1 MRRSL
6 MLIFLALQSLLIGLI
21 LPAQVLGLLGI
32 YRPALVIPAILL
44 VTALTFWA
52 SVHYGWKFY
61 LKIFPAF
68 ETNGRRAWLDAGIG
82 LAAFVILTLL
92 VILPVARWPFSPISE
107 TLHWDAGAYHFPK
120 ALELLNTGSARD
132 FTISYGEYPF
142 GYESL
147 LTTAAM
153 LDRSGTLFGAA
164 HLLAVL
170 YFVFTFWFLLRRLTG
185 LPSGITFYFVAAL
198 STAGV
203 FLWVSR
209 TPWFIYRYLIYTI
222 GKNDLFLAAC
232 LLAVILHA
240 PIGPRENQ
248 RAWFPLGMAF
258 ATFLAA
264 ATKPNGLLVSAPL
277 WLMALVYLWR
287 DISAERKLDPALP
300 AIWRIFV
307 NRIFILGLV
316 ILPGALWLVRNIIM
330 QGYAFSPDV
339 TRLQQW
345 SILHNL
351 TNPYFY
357 KYIPPELIQILVI
370 GGLTLLLS
378 FFIKRLH
385 WTLPAT
391 YAILLLTFAYTAQSG
406 FYGSN
411 QKPTD
416 IGWRF
421 GVPLITF
428 SAILVVTWASPWIN
442 RLYAWL
448 QRYRILQLLGI
459 LGILVLT
466 GRYIWEFRGVLK
478 VVPTN
483 EIVLRDQFRDPVGV
497 GSYHSPYD
505 YIYQNVQHSVVWV
518 ENGLNY
524 YAYGR
529 DYTNSTTRSR
539 KPDYVIVLQT
549 AWWGGEPHYPEL
561 VTSPEWAQN
570 FSIVYEDSEGRV
582 YQRRS
587 NAP

>member
-6 MLIFLALQSLLIGLI
+6 IVLFLGLQSLLAGFI

-32 YRPALVIPAILL
+32 YRPALVIPSILL
-44 VTALTFWA
+44 VTALTLWA
-52 SVHYGWKFY
+52 SLHYGWEFY
-61 LKIFPAF
+61 QKVFPPL
-68 ETNGRRAWLDAGIG
+68 EINGRRAWLDAGIG
-82 LAAFVILTLL
+82 LAAFVILILL
-92 VILPVARWPFSPISE
+92 VVLPVARWPFSPISE
-107 TLHWDAGAYHFPK
+107 TLHWDVGAYHFPK
-120 ALELLNTGSARD
+120 ALELLNTGSAND
-132 FTISYGEYPF
+132 FSISYGEYPF

-147 LTTAAM
+147 FSAAAM
-153 LDRSGTLFGAA
+153 LDRSGHLFGAA
-164 HLLAVL
+164 QLLGVL
-170 YFVFTFWFLLRRLTG
+170 YFVFAFWFLLRRFTG
-185 LPSGITFYFVAAL
+185 LPAGITFYFVAAL

-209 TPWFIYRYLIYTI
+209 TPWFIYRYLVYTI

-248 RAWFPLGMAF
+248 RTWFPLGMAF

-277 WLMALVYLWR
+277 WLITLFYLWR
-287 DISAERKLDPALP
+287 DISAEQKLQPANAP
-300 AIWRIFV
+300 VWREFACRV
-307 NRIFILGLV
+307 LVLGLV
-316 ILPGALWLVRNIIM
+316 ILPGVLWLGRNFILH
-330 QGYAFSPDV
+330 GYAFSPDV

-345 SILHNL
+345 SILNNL

-357 KYIPPELIQILVI
+357 NYIPPELIQILAA

-378 FFIKRLH
+378 FVVKRIH
-385 WTLPAT
+385 WTLPAV
-391 YAILLLTFAYTAQSG
+391 YFILLFTFAYTAQSG

-421 GVPLITF
+421 GLTLITF
-428 SAILVVTWASPWIN
+428 SAVLIVTWASPWLN
-442 RLYAWL
+442 KLYAWL
-448 QRYRILQLLGI
+448 HRYRVLQVLGLLAI
-459 LGILVLT
+459 VVLT

-478 VVPTN
+478 THPTH

-497 GSYHSPYD
+497 DGYHSPYD

-529 DYTNSTTRSR
+529 DYTNITTRQR
-539 KPDYVIVLQT
+539 KPDYVVVLQT
-549 AWWGGEPHYPEL
+549 PWWGGEPHYPEL
-561 VTSPEWAQN
+561 VTMPEWTQN
-570 FSIVYEDSEGRV
+570 YDIVYEDAEGRV
-582 YQRRS
+582 YRRIM